1 MSKTFIEKQIT
12 VICRRLL
19 SEQDRDP
26 YSLTYGCFDRRHWG
40 WKLAD
45 YSDATLQRNVYLLLW
60 LYARSSDS
68 NERSVLLQAVKAGLL
83 YSANIQHSDGSFDQA
98 FPNECSYGAT
108 AFLFNQLFD
117 VYHAISGELDAIE
130 KANIEKM
137 LRLAMDYLC
146 NNDEGHGVITN
157 HLASASLALMQGG
170 ELFDCKKY
178 SDKGE
183 EILDEIIQSQSDEG
197 WFPEY
202 EGADPGYQSLCLY
215 YLAKIWRMRGGD
227 ELLKAL
233 DASVSFLAWFVH
245 PDGSYAGEYGSR
257 RTSVFYPGG
266 FSILSKELPLASR
279 LASFMMGSFEN
290 GSTVTLSDVDVPN
303 IAPLATNYIEAI
315 DSLHESASSVALP
328 FESENVVQDFNG
340 CGIHVR
346 GTDKYYAIFGAANG
360 GVIRVFDKL
369 QKKEICND
377 TGYIGRLS
385 GGAYITTQVT
395 RMSPACETDENSIRL
410 ETSFC
415 KMIRRRPTPS
425 NFLVLRLANLTVMRS
440 KWMREWVKRCLVK
453 LLIKNDARLPIDLV
467 RQIDL
472 GPNGIAVKDD
482 LRMDK
487 SVKLEWLEHRRPFV
501 SIHMASSKYFEGY
514 KNGEAVNRVDVSE
527 LAANG
532 KLGVSYEIRNA

>member
-1 MSKTFIEKQIT
+1 MSKYLELQ
-12 VICRRLL
+12 VGGVCRQLL
-19 SEQDRDP
+19 SQQDRDP

-45 YSDATLQRNVYLLLW
+45 YPDATLQRNVYVLVW
-60 LYARSSDS
+60 LYARSSDPS
-68 NERSVLLQAVKAGLL
+68 ERSTLLQAVKAGLS
-83 YSANIQHSDGSFDQA
+83 YACNIQHSDGSFDQA
-98 FPNECSYGAT
+98 FPNERSYGAT

-117 VYHAISGELDAIE
+117 AYNAIADELDSVE
-130 KANIEKM
+130 KIDIEKM
-137 LRLAMDYLC
+137 LRRAIRFLC
-146 NNDEGHGVITN
+146 DNNEGHGVITN
-157 HLASASLALMQGG
+157 HLASAALALMQGG
-170 ELFDCKKY
+170 ELFGCKVY

-183 EILDEIIQSQSDEG
+183 ELLDSIIQSQSDEG

-215 YLAKIWRMRGGD
+215 YLARIWRMRGGD

-266 FSILSKELPLASR
+266 FAILSRKLPLASR
-279 LASFMMGSFEN
+279 LAAFMIDSFKN
-290 GSTVTLSDVDVPN
+290 GATVTLSDMDVPN

-315 DSLHESASSVALP
+315 DSLGGSISSVALP
-328 FESENVVQDFNG
+328 FECDNVVQDFKA
-340 CGIHVR
+340 CGIYVR
-346 GTDKYYAIFGAANG
+346 GTAKHYAIFGAANG

-369 QKKEICND
+369 QKKEMCND
-377 TGYIGRLS
+377 TGYIGKLS

-395 RMSPACETDENSIRL
+395 RMSPACEADENSIRF
-410 ETSFC
+410 ETSFY
-415 KMIRRRPTPS
+415 KMTRRRPTPS

-440 KWMREWVKRCLVK
+440 KRMREWVKRCLVK
-453 LLIKNDARLPIDLV
+453 LLIKHDTRLPIDLV
-467 RQIDL
+467 RKVEL
-472 GPNGIAVKDD
+472 GPNGIEVKDD
-482 LRMDK
+482 LRMGK
-487 SVKLEWLEHRRPFV
+487 GTRLEWLEHRRPFI

-514 KNGEAVNRVDVSE
+514 KNKEIVNRVDVSE

-532 KLGVSYEIRNA
+532 KLGISYEIRNA